1 MKKIF
6 CFALCI
12 VMMLS
17 MVACGNS
24 QLIDTTYTFEYAQV
38 AMPDGSFVEGRVES
52 WKDYEAS
59 DMMQVKI
66 GGKTYLTHSTNVVL
80 VSE

>member
-6 CFALCI
+6 CLALCI

-17 MVACGNS
+17 LVACGNA

>member
-17 MVACGNS
+17 LVACGNS
-24 QLIDTTYTFEYAQV
+24 QLIDTTYTFKYAQV
-38 AMPDGSFVEGRVES
+38 QCPMA
-52 WKDYEAS
+52 AS
-59 DMMQVKI
+59 
-66 GGKTYLTHSTNVVL
+66 
-80 VSE
+80 

>member
-6 CFALCI
+6 CLALCI
-12 VMMLS
+12 VMTLS
-17 MVACGNS
+17 LVACGNS

>member
-6 CFALCI
+6 CLALCI

-17 MVACGNS
+17 LVACGNS
-24 QLIDTTYTFEYAQV
+24 QFIDTTYTFEYAQV